1 MQKGEKN
8 KLKLLLIGIQARLKQ
23 NRDYFVSAEFI
34 FKSGN
39 KKFKAALKAGEEND
53 YLLVFQGTER
63 PIDAEEVVSFFDKQ
77 TELYDDSTLV
87 YTERGYRYYHY
98 GQCKGCIYEADRAA
112 SCSAGCRSRQ

>member
-23 NRDYFVSAEFI
+23 NRDYFVSTEFT

-39 KKFKAALKAGEEND
+39 KKFKASLKAGEADD

-63 PIDAEEVVSFFDKQ
+63 PIDAEEVVAFFDKQ
-77 TELYDDSTLV
+77 SELYDNSTLV
-87 YTERGYRYYHY
+87 YS
-98 GQCKGCIYEADRAA
+98 AA
-112 SCSAGCRSRQ
+112 PLSRSRSMQRAFP

>member
-53 YLLVFQGTER
+53 YLLVF
-63 PIDAEEVVSFFDKQ
+63 
-77 TELYDDSTLV
+77 
-87 YTERGYRYYHY
+87 
-98 GQCKGCIYEADRAA
+98 
-112 SCSAGCRSRQ
+112 

>member
-63 PIDAEEVVSFFDKQ
+63 PIDRKKLSPSLTNKPSCMTTAH
-77 TELYDDSTLV
+77 LYTPNAVPLLPLRSMQRV
-87 YTERGYRYYHY
+87 YL
-98 GQCKGCIYEADRAA
+98 
-112 SCSAGCRSRQ
+112 